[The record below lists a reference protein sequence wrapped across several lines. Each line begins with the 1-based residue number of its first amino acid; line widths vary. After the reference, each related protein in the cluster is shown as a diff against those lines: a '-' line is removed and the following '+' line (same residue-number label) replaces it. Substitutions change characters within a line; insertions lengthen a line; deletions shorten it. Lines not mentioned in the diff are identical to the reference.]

1 MANKSIKAALF
12 DFDGV
17 LVDTEK
23 LYDVFWNEMGERHH
37 VGIPAFASVIKGST
51 IYGIIEKYFSDRT
64 EEEKKQIFDE
74 SNQYDRT
81 MPMPALPGS
90 FEFVRMLKAQGVQ
103 VGLVTSSDNA
113 KLAHAFHEQPVMNGL
128 FDTIVSA
135 DRITQGKPNPM
146 CYLLAAEDLNRK
158 PEECLV
164 FEDSFTGI
172 RAGNDAGMRV
182 IALSTTNPAEK
193 LQDKAYRVIPNL
205 EHCTFEDYLDW
216 QA

>member
-37 VGIPAFASVIKGST
+37 AGIPNFAACIKGNT
-51 IYGIIEKYFSDRT
+51 IHGIIEKYFSDRS
-64 EEEKKQIFDE
+64 EEEKKQILDE
-74 SNQYDRT
+74 SNHYDRT
-81 MPMPALPGS
+81 MPMPVLPGS
-90 FEFVRMLKAQGVQ
+90 FEFVRMLKEQGVQ

-113 KLAHAFHEQPVMNGL
+113 KLAHAFQELPIMNGL
-128 FDTIVSA
+128 FDTVVSA

-146 CYLLAAEDLNRK
+146 CYLLAAKDLNRK
-158 PEECLV
+158 PEDCLV
-164 FEDSFTGI
+164 FEDSFAGVQ
-172 RAGNDAGMRV
+172 AGNDADMRV
-182 IALSTTNPAEK
+182 IALSTTNPIEK
-193 LQDKAYRVIPNL
+193 LQNKAYRVIPNL
-205 EHCTFEDYLDW
+205 EHCTFDDYLDW